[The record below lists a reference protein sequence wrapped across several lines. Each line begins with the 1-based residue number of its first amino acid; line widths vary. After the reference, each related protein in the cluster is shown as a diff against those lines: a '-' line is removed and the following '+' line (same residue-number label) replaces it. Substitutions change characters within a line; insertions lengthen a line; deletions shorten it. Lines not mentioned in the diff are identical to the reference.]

1 MKRVSGIII
10 TIPFPLFGIY
20 LAVTVMSGTLRAF
33 GIVGNVIMEV
43 ALLLLLAKRLKEPI
57 KPN

>member
-10 TIPFPLFGIY
+10 SILFPLFGIY
-20 LAVTVMSGTLRAF
+20 LAVTVLGGTRRTFA
-33 GIVGNVIMEV
+33 IVGNMIMLV
-43 ALLLLLAKRLKEPI
+43 ALLLLLAKKLKEPI